1 MSWLS
6 SKRLA
11 QKVRRNATTAT
22 LNAFHGVCS
31 IDKLPTFI
39 SKRPFLLIVN
49 THTHN
54 LPGEHWIAI
63 FIDENKHGELFDS
76 LKLPISNILIRWL
89 NTFTVKWK
97 ANVRSFQHLLTAT
110 CGAFTLYFI
119 LNRLHVKD
127 FETLTTVFST
137 SPHANERFVDVF
149 YRALK

>member
-6 SKRLA
+6 NKTLTE
-11 QKVRRNATTAT
+11 KVKNNATTAT
-22 LNAFHGVCS
+22 LKAFHGVCA
-31 IDKLPTFI
+31 IDTLPDFI
-39 SKRPFLLIVN
+39 PKRPFLLIIN

-89 NTFTVKWK
+89 NAFTVKWK
-97 ANVRSFQHLLTAT
+97 ANERSFQHLLTAS

-119 LNRLHVKD
+119 LNRLHVRD
-127 FETLTTVFST
+127 FETLTSIFCA
-137 SPHANERFVDVF
+137 SPHVNERFVNMF
-149 YRALK
+149 YHALK